1 MRAIV
6 EKAIPNAQVA
16 LVFSNNPN
24 APGLKWASERGL
36 RVACIPSKGRMDRA
50 AYDQEVAAAI
60 DAVEPDLLALAGYMR
75 ILSPEFCER
84 YAGRMLNIHPA
95 LLPAFKGTDTHER
108 AIAAGCRLH
117 GCTVHFVTPDL
128 DAGPIVAQAAV
139 PVLSTDTPDSLAD
152 RVLAQEHRIYP
163 QACADVLSGAV
174 RLENGK
180 AVRSRPVS
188 DPLAFLIGLG

>member
-50 AYDQEVAAAI
+50 DYDQEVAAAI

-75 ILSPEFCER
+75 ILSPELCER

-139 PVLSTDTPDSLAD
+139 PVLSTDTPDSLAE

-163 QACADVLSGAV
+163 QACADVLSGAA

-180 AVRSRPVS
+180 TVRARPVS
-188 DPLAFLIGLG
+188 DPQAFLIGLG

>member
-60 DAVEPDLLALAGYMR
+60 ARSWGSVPLSAG
-75 ILSPEFCER
+75 SS
-84 YAGRMLNIHPA
+84 AG
-95 LLPAFKGTDTHER
+95 
-108 AIAAGCRLH
+108 
-117 GCTVHFVTPDL
+117 
-128 DAGPIVAQAAV
+128 
-139 PVLSTDTPDSLAD
+139 
-152 RVLAQEHRIYP
+152 
-163 QACADVLSGAV
+163 
-174 RLENGK
+174 
-180 AVRSRPVS
+180 
-188 DPLAFLIGLG
+188 